1 VEAEMRAQI
10 VELATRPAIPVMYA
24 DHEAT
29 VTGGLMSYS
38 IAIADE
44 VVE

>member
-1 VEAEMRAQI
+1 MRTQI
-10 VELATRPAIPVMYA
+10 VELATRQASRVMYA

-29 VTGGLMSYS
+29 VPGGLMSYS